1 MINNR
6 KRQQMVDKILHKQ
19 TKTKI
24 NQTKVGATVKTGM
37 NMAIPR
43 RYTYIVVVTV
53 LFKSATLHTQIHN
66 QDLKCIC
73 FLVDIL
79 VHCPQFLS
87 NYIHVNKGNNRIT
100 ELRTILQRES
110 QNS

>member
-6 KRQQMVDKILHKQ
+6 KRQQLVDKILHKQ
-19 TKTKI
+19 AKTKI
-24 NQTKVGATVKTGM
+24 NQTKVGATGTRVKTGM

-43 RYTYIVVVTV
+43 RYTYIVVVRV

-66 QDLKCIC
+66 RDLKCIC
-73 FLVDIL
+73 FFVNIL

-87 NYIHVNKGNNRIT
+87 NYIHVK
-100 ELRTILQRES
+100 
-110 QNS
+110 

>member
-1 MINNR
+1 MINKR

-19 TKTKI
+19 TKN

-37 NMAIPR
+37 NMAISR

-53 LFKSATLHTQIHN
+53 LFKSTTLHTQIHN
-66 QDLKCIC
+66 RDLKCIC
-73 FLVDIL
+73 FLVNIL

-87 NYIHVNKGNNRIT
+87 NYIHIK
-100 ELRTILQRES
+100 
-110 QNS
+110 

>member
-24 NQTKVGATVKTGM
+24 NQTKVGVTGTRVKTGM

-43 RYTYIVVVTV
+43 RYTYIVVETV

-66 QDLKCIC
+66 RDLKCIC

-87 NYIHVNKGNNRIT
+87 IHVCNYIHVKW
-100 ELRTILQRES
+100 
-110 QNS
+110 